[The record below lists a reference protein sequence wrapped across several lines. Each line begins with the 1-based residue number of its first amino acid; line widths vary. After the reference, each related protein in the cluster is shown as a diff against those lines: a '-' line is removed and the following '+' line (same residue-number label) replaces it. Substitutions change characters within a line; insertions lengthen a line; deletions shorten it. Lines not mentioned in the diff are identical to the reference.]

1 MVAGSSPAARAKIR
15 YEMSQIT
22 QYFKDSYEEL
32 VTKVTWPTW
41 RELQGSSVLVF
52 VASIII
58 AAVVFI
64 MDWVFGVNS
73 DDSIWS
79 GLVGL
84 IYKLF

>member
-1 MVAGSSPAARAKIR
+1 
-15 YEMSQIT
+15 MSQIT